1 MKQHLSLPNTM
12 STPKNV
18 VGTECTDHQKMLSL
32 LRSDHKDPYLKRHIK
47 FFTQAFRRLQTHEVG
62 DEVSKQ
68 HLKQITTLM
77 AKQILSELE
86 VSSSMKTLN

>member
-18 VGTECTDHQKMLSL
+18 AGTECADHQKMLSL

-47 FFTQAFRRLQTHEVG
+47 FFTQAFRRL
-62 DEVSKQ
+62 
-68 HLKQITTLM
+68 
-77 AKQILSELE
+77 
-86 VSSSMKTLN
+86 